1 MNMVQLPIEQ
11 IEIPADHVRSNLD
24 EQKLTDLVSSISEV
38 GLLHPIIVIADGE
51 RYKLVAGARR
61 LAACI
66 KLGYERIPAFVL
78 SGDASVRQIQI
89 IENIQ
94 REDLNPVDRAEAVQL
109 FIQENKLSVLQAS
122 KRLGVPRTT
131 INDWLSILDLDEKYQ
146 NAVINNYYGGSSSL
160 TLSHVGLAK
169 RFARKVGSE
178 KMVNTVLDAVLY
190 YGLTRAETRRILK
203 LVGSARNLS
212 IDQAVR
218 KVRLIPQKR
227 DVKEETSTW
236 SVEQL
241 VDSLSKS
248 GDFLVKTKPDNLRL
262 LSVDQRREVARR
274 ARALQK
280 LLDEVLEVVEAP
292 NLESSIS

>member
-66 KLGYERIPAFVL
+66 KLGNERIPAFVL
-78 SGDASVRQIQI
+78 SGDASVRQVQI